1 MLDVMENLLKKSCVI
16 LALFAALPA
25 LGSEHRPIPQ
35 ASELVPWCKA
45 EAEATYVAR
54 NVTPYQWTASYH
66 ESGNIFYVDGKLR
79 VHSQDVSVRCR
90 VARGV
95 AENYATI
102 EIDDPTP

>member
-1 MLDVMENLLKKSCVI
+1 MENLLKKSCVI

-25 LGSEHRPIPQ
+25 IGNEHRPISQ

-45 EAEATYVAR
+45 EAEARYVAR

-66 ESGNIFYVDGKLR
+66 EGGNILYVDGKLR

-95 AENYATI
+95 AEDYATI